1 MTLVTDILKQM
12 PRVRQ
17 AQRKFLATLF
27 ATILKEPGSGC
38 RSYWTSSHRET
49 LWNCSSKNIHS

>member
-17 AQRKFLATLF
+17 PQQKFLATLF

-38 RSYWTSSHRET
+38 RSYWIFSRRET
-49 LWNCSSKNIHS
+49 LWNCSSKNIRS